1 MTKAERQKGRKADG
15 QAGRKEGRNKEK
27 EASRAALTRIKD
39 YSGRIDIVASENA
52 RLGIKKKG
60 RRENT

>member
-1 MTKAERQKGRKADG
+1 MDRL
-15 QAGRKEGRNKEK
+15 GRKEGRNKEK
-27 EASRAALTRIKD
+27 EVSRAALTRRIKD
-39 YSGRIDIVASENA
+39 YSGRIDIVTSENA

>member
-1 MTKAERQKGRKADG
+1 MGRRA
-15 QAGRKEGRNKEK
+15 AGRKEGRNKEK
-27 EASRAALTRIKD
+27 EVSRAALTRIKD